1 MNENPRQH
9 ITQIRFLLFYAA
21 MMLIGVIFI
30 GRLIQLQVFQYENFS
45 SVAIE
50 NRQTLI
56 NIPAPRGVIYDRNGI
71 ILAENVPSYN
81 VTITPAYLPD
91 EDDES
96 VRREEIFRTLSQLL
110 DVPVDTPPDDV
121 GPTGVLGGPP
131 TGIRQ
136 LVFLQD
142 SNAPYQPV
150 IIKRDVDPAIAFVIA
165 EDLRNMPGVGI
176 DVAPLRNYPTNS
188 LTAHLIGYM
197 GPITQEV
204 QDFYLDLGFDP
215 SRDRIGYAGIEAF
228 FQNVL
233 AGRNGERLIERD
245 VAGLE
250 LRTIG
255 EPVLPVAGNNVVL
268 TIDVRLQAAAE
279 AALRRRL
286 EIENA
291 VAGEVVTQNG
301 VAIAMNPTTGEILAM
316 VSWPPYENQRFS
328 RLIPG
333 DYYQQLLEDPR
344 RPLLN
349 QAISGEH
356 PPGSVFKIVVA
367 AGALQE
373 GVVTADQTVF
383 DPGEIVIQNRY
394 FPNDPGKS
402 RRVVCWK
409 SDGHGTVDFI
419 TGIAQSCNVYFYS
432 IGGGYS
438 AGGVEQGI
446 DIEGIYEYSTLHGFN
461 ELTGIELPGEAD
473 GLIPNRDWKRLNLGE
488 NWSSGDTYIAS
499 VGQGFVLATPLQV
512 LNSFTPYMNNGDL
525 IRPTLIREITDGEGN
540 VVQPFERRIIRQTG
554 LTEFVMEF
562 VRRGMRQVF
571 IDGTGKDL
579 NLVEGVTLAGKS
591 GTAEYCD
598 NVAQAAN
605 LCQFG
610 AWPEHAWFV
619 AYAPYEAP
627 EIAVVVFVYNGGEG
641 SLVAGPVAVEIVD
654 AYFALKAVDE
664 SRGTVPLPPEFEYL
678 NDVPTGN

>member
-1 MNENPRQH
+1 MNDNPRQH
-9 ITQIRFLLFYAA
+9 IAQIRFLLFYAA
-21 MMLIGVIFI
+21 MMLVGVVFI
-30 GRLIQLQVFQYENFS
+30 GRLIQLQVFQYEAFS

-91 EDDES
+91 EDDQS

-110 DVPVDTPPDDV
+110 DVPIDTPPDDV
-121 GPTGVLGGPP
+121 GPTGVFGGPP

-150 IIKRDVDPAIAFVIA
+150 IIKRDVEPAIAFIIA
-165 EDLRNMPGVGI
+165 ENLRNMPGVGI

-188 LTAHLIGYM
+188 LTAHLVGYM
-197 GPITQEV
+197 GPITREV
-204 QDFYLDLGFDP
+204 QDFYIDLGFDP
-215 SRDRIGYAGIEAF
+215 SRDRIGYAGIEAY

-233 AGRNGERLIERD
+233 AGRNGSRLIERD

-316 VSWPPYENQRFS
+316 VSWPPYENQRFA
-328 RLIPG
+328 RLIPA

-373 GVVTADQTVF
+373 GVVTADQTIF

-409 SDGHGTVDFI
+409 RDGHGAVDFI

-438 AGGVEQGI
+438 AGGVDQGI
-446 DIEGIYEYSTLHGFN
+446 DIEGIYKYATMHGYN

-488 NWSSGDTYIAS
+488 NWSSGDTYIAA

-512 LNSFTPYMNNGDL
+512 LNSFTPYMNNGEL
-525 IRPTLIREITDGEGN
+525 IRPTLIAAITDGEGN
-540 VVQPFERRIIRQTG
+540 VIQPFERRVIRQTG

-619 AYAPYEAP
+619 SYAPYEAP
-627 EIAVVVFVYNGGEG
+627 EIAVVVFIYNGGEG

-654 AYFALKAVDE
+654 AYFALKAVDD

-678 NDVPTGN
+678 NDVQTGN